1 MDKQTNVTKEM
12 LESYRSKK
20 EEIKELEYKLKHLG
34 EGDSMVGNDTIFDY
48 RDGYPKPQAIVG
60 VDWEKVSKTE
70 ERYVKRLTKLKQECE
85 TIEEFVEQIEDSMTR
100 RIFRMYY
107 LEGKSQ
113 KAIGKA
119 VHIDRSS
126 VSRKIDNFFKVAHN
140 SHNAHL

>member
-1 MDKQTNVTKEM
+1 MTEQIEISKEM
-12 LESYRSKK
+12 LESYRSKR

-34 EGDSMVGNDTIFDY
+34 EGDSMVGNDIIFDY
-48 RDGYPKPQAIVG
+48 RNGYPQPQAVVG
-60 VDWEKVSKTE
+60 VDWEKISRTE
-70 ERYVKRLTKLKQECE
+70 QRYMNKIFELKQECQMV
-85 TIEEFVEQIEDSMTR
+85 EEFVEEIKDSMTR

-113 KAIGKA
+113 KVIGKA

-140 SHNAHL
+140 SHNTHL